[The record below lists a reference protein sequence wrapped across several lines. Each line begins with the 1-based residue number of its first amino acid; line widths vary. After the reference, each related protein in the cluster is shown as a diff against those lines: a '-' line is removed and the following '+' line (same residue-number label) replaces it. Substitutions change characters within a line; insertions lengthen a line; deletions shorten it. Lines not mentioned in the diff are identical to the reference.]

1 MLVILKISLKDI
13 PYTQL
18 TQHAS
23 LGNHYSF
30 LDWKNCANSQFF
42 FFTDI
47 RRRIELIQD
56 FEMPTVSTKIK
67 VSRDGQYIMAV
78 GELTKCLSNRGQKS

>member
-1 MLVILKISLKDI
+1 M
-13 PYTQL
+13 
-18 TQHAS
+18 H
-23 LGNHYSF
+23 
-30 LDWKNCANSQFF
+30 WCNCATIIIFF
-42 FFTDI
+42 FFIDI

-78 GELTKCLSNRGQKS
+78 GELTKCLSVAEAKSARKFWLQNDLVFQVELIRVHF

>member
-1 MLVILKISLKDI
+1 MQPLKNFTLF
-13 PYTQL
+13 Y
-18 TQHAS
+18 
-23 LGNHYSF
+23 
-30 LDWKNCANSQFF
+30 FF
-42 FFTDI
+42 IDI

-78 GELTKCLSNRGQKS
+78 GELTKCLSVAEARSARKS

>member
-1 MLVILKISLKDI
+1 MLII
-13 PYTQL
+13 
-18 TQHAS
+18 H
-23 LGNHYSF
+23 
-30 LDWKNCANSQFF
+30 FF
-42 FFTDI
+42 FFLDV

-78 GELTKCLSNRGQKS
+78 GELTKCLSVVEATSARCC

>member
-1 MLVILKISLKDI
+1 MCIS
-13 PYTQL
+13 
-18 TQHAS
+18 
-23 LGNHYSF
+23 
-30 LDWKNCANSQFF
+30 FF
-42 FFTDI
+42 FIDI

-78 GELTKCLSNRGQKS
+78 GELTQDPLVAEAKSTNNVLSQNMTGRR

>member
-1 MLVILKISLKDI
+1 MSDGIVLIL
-13 PYTQL
+13 
-18 TQHAS
+18 
-23 LGNHYSF
+23 
-30 LDWKNCANSQFF
+30 QFF
-42 FFTDI
+42 FFIDI

-78 GELTKCLSNRGQKS
+78 GELTVSLTEAKSPR

>member
-1 MLVILKISLKDI
+1 MCIS
-13 PYTQL
+13 
-18 TQHAS
+18 
-23 LGNHYSF
+23 
-30 LDWKNCANSQFF
+30 FF
-42 FFTDI
+42 FIDI

-78 GELTKCLSNRGQKS
+78 GELTQDPLVAEAKSISIVLSQNMTGRR

>member
-1 MLVILKISLKDI
+1 ML
-13 PYTQL
+13 
-18 TQHAS
+18 
-23 LGNHYSF
+23 F
-30 LDWKNCANSQFF
+30 LFF
-42 FFTDI
+42 VDI

-78 GELTKCLSNRGQKS
+78 GELTKGPSVAEAKSTRNFLLQNDFNISGKIDRVHCLNRVLNGVLEAYS